1 VVFCDGCVLF
11 CQLLT
16 LFASVN
22 VFNKYDMF
30 IVAQGVNEASNAV
43 QRVSIFDN
51 DEFDIMTQD
60 QVDTSRIHKGKR

>member
-1 VVFCDGCVLF
+1 MCFIL

-22 VFNKYDMF
+22 VFNKYDVF
-30 IVAQGVNEASNAV
+30 IVAQGVNEVSNALH
-43 QRVSIFDN
+43 RVNIFDN